1 MKKLLHSFVLTLAL
15 LLGSGAQAVSISLFD
30 LLQPGGSIIAG
41 DKLMDNWSLTFQDKS
56 DGTLVNTNNILVTA
70 LNDGGMDPGPGLQ
83 FDILS
88 NEFLVGG
95 NGIYAYLDF
104 QFGFRVSVLDPQK
117 RIKDNSLNLLG
128 ASLFHAVDGSN
139 DLGSYILETIG
150 TTAGASD
157 LGSKDVSFDVLDD
170 TQNAKLTDSANFAP
184 QSAIWVTK
192 NILVWSTDV
201 GDFAE
206 LTSFN
211 QRFSQTTV
219 PEPGSMALAMLALVG
234 LGAVRGQ
241 RKTAVAT

>member
-1 MKKLLHSFVLTLAL
+1 MKKLLHSLALVLAL
-15 LLGSGAQAVSISLFD
+15 LLCSGAQAVPISLSD
-30 LLQPGGSIIAG
+30 LLQGGSITAG

-83 FDILS
+83 FDILN

-95 NGIYAYLDF
+95 NGLYAYLDF

-128 ASLFHAVDGSN
+128 AALNYGQDGSN
-139 DLGSYILETIG
+139 DLGAFILETIG
-150 TTAGASD
+150 TTAGTSD
-157 LGSKDVSFDVLDD
+157 LGVKDVTFDVLDD
-170 TQNAKLTDSANFAP
+170 TQTAKLNDSANFAP
-184 QSAIWVTK
+184 QASIWVTK
-192 NILVWSTDV
+192 NILVWSTDI
-201 GDFAE
+201 GDSAE

-219 PEPGSMALAMLALVG
+219 PEPGSMALAVLALAG
-234 LGAVRGQ
+234 LGVARGQ
-241 RKTAVAT
+241 RKTALAS

>member
-95 NGIYAYLDF
+95 
-104 QFGFRVSVLDPQK
+104 
-117 RIKDNSLNLLG
+117 
-128 ASLFHAVDGSN
+128 
-139 DLGSYILETIG
+139 
-150 TTAGASD
+150 
-157 LGSKDVSFDVLDD
+157 
-170 TQNAKLTDSANFAP
+170 
-184 QSAIWVTK
+184 
-192 NILVWSTDV
+192 
-201 GDFAE
+201 
-206 LTSFN
+206 
-211 QRFSQTTV
+211 
-219 PEPGSMALAMLALVG
+219 
-234 LGAVRGQ
+234 
-241 RKTAVAT
+241 